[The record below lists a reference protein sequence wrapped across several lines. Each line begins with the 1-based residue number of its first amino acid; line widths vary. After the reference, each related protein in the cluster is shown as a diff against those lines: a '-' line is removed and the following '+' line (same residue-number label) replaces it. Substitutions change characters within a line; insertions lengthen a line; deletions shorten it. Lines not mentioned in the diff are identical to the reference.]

1 MDSPTS
7 NIITSIQALKQKLQG
22 DREKLDHL
30 KKDFSVNLLPTIP
43 EKPILNEYKSNTS
56 VDRSVKQK
64 ISSLRKN
71 HQV

>member
-1 MDSPTS
+1 MQSPTS

-43 EKPILNEYKSNTS
+43 EKTPLN
-56 VDRSVKQK
+56 
-64 ISSLRKN
+64 
-71 HQV
+71 